1 MCVYL
6 CARADA
12 NKAAVAAKGGIEA
25 VVAAMRRHAG
35 VAGVAEYGCAAL
47 WNIAELGR
55 CSAVVCPCS
64 WGAGRAA
71 AVRSV
76 SQCAGAATRTGVH
89 GCLRVHAHG
98 GGR

>member
-1 MCVYL
+1 M
-6 CARADA
+6 
-12 NKAAVAAKGGIEA
+12 AAKGGIEA
-25 VVAAMRRHAG
+25 VVAAMRRHEG
-35 VAGVAEYGCAAL
+35 VADVAENGCHAL
-47 WNIAELGR
+47 MSIAWLGG
-55 CSAVVCPCS
+55 CSAAVCACS
-64 WGAGRAA
+64 WGAGWVA